1 MKGDKLKYDRDV
13 ETAILQL
20 SLHTSQCKSAISRH
34 IFYLFLKL
42 DFLLSYSYRAKL
54 RQALWNWAKKA
65 FAARC
70 LVPVSWCKMYEGG
83 C

>member
-20 SLHTSQCKSAISRH
+20 SLHISQCKSAIIRH

-42 DFLLSYSYRAKL
+42 DFSLCYSYRAKL
-54 RQALWNWAKKA
+54 RQTL
-65 FAARC
+65 
-70 LVPVSWCKMYEGG
+70 
-83 C
+83 

>member
-20 SLHTSQCKSAISRH
+20 SLHISQCKSAISRH

-42 DFLLSYSYRAKL
+42 DFSLCYSYRAKL
-54 RQALWNWAKKA
+54 RQAL
-65 FAARC
+65 
-70 LVPVSWCKMYEGG
+70 
-83 C
+83 